1 MVNKKE
7 ILRLL
12 TSIKYDMNKL
22 HNIDYSQAYL
32 DLIKAI
38 KLIENKNLIDRLDEI
53 KQPIRKIGIG
63 VKK

>member
-32 DLIKAI
+32 DLTKAI